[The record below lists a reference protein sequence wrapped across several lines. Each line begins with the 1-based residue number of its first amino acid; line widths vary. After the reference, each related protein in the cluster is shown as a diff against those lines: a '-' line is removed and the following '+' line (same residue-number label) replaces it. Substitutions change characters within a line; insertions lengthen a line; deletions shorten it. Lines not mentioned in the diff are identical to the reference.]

1 MVHLTRHILH
11 MDVVEAVED
20 SVEEAVEVVV
30 VLRGVEVEVVL
41 LQGDTHLDTQP
52 LLTMILQLQQQLQL
66 PLALPI
72 AMEEEDTH
80 SLVME
85 CMSQL
90 HPIQGIQSMLHPL
103 IMEDML
109 KMHHFMPSQVYYL
122 TCPSLLETGLK
133 TQQSKLGIWHQR

>member
-1 MVHLTRHILH
+1 MVHLIRHILH

-20 SVEEAVEVVV
+20 SVEEAVEVVG
-30 VLRGVEVEVVL
+30 VLRGVEAEVVL

-52 LLTMILQLQQQLQL
+52 LLTMIQQQQLQL
-66 PLALPI
+66 QLALPI

-85 CMSQL
+85 GMSHL
-90 HPIQGIQSMLHPL
+90 HPIQGIQSMLHPQ
-103 IMEDML
+103 L